1 MALSEIPIIGVL
13 FTPEL
18 WFWVGLYA
26 VVTLSLNLEAGLT
39 GIPNFG
45 RHLAVIVGAI
55 MGAVVPGYLG
65 MAIAPQQVKI
75 EIAKLVGVPP
85 ANVTAGLY
93 ATSYNSIVATELTKY
108 YSTHPGT
115 SFIIFLATIVL
126 AAIMGAIVGA
136 AAAYPAARLREDYLA
151 ITLLAAGEAALIIA
165 YNAGALGGTQG
176 LTVPNA
182 LAWLD
187 HVFGFLG
194 AQAHMASSLL
204 MVVVLLALVYA
215 YMELLVRSPAGRLL
229 KGVRENDVAA
239 EALGKDTAKVRLK
252 TLMMGSAIAAVAG
265 AVFIMWTLGWIATTY
280 NRVSWTFWPWAMMIL
295 GGAGNNLGIL
305 VGSFILASARQLITF
320 NKDLLKPILPFDPVW
335 LDPIILGLI
344 IIIVLMVRPEGIL
357 PEKTIYPLPREKLRE
372 IAKRFGAPERV
383 KPTEKAALDE
393 K

>member
-1 MALSEIPIIGVL
+1 MVALSEIPIIGVF

-18 WFWVGLYA
+18 WFWMALYA

-55 MGAVVPGYLG
+55 MGAIVPGYLG
-65 MAIAPQQVKI
+65 MLLLPQSYKA
-75 EIAKLVGVPP
+75 EIANLTGLPP
-85 ANVTAGLY
+85 QNITLGLY
-93 ATSYNSIVATELTKY
+93 ASSYNSLVATELTKY
-108 YSTHPGT
+108 YTTSPGV
-115 SFIIFLATIVL
+115 SFLVFMLTVVL
-126 AAIMGAIVGA
+126 AAVLGALVGA

-151 ITLLAAGEAALIIA
+151 ITLLAAGEAALIIS
-165 YNAGALGGTQG
+165 YNVGLLGGTQG

-187 HVFGFLG
+187 NIFGFLG
-194 AQAHMASSLL
+194 PQAHMASSLL
-204 MVVVLLALVYA
+204 IVALLLALVYA

-239 EALGKDTAKVRLK
+239 EALGKDTAKIRLK
-252 TLMMGSAIAAVAG
+252 TLMLGSAIAAVAG

-295 GGAGNNLGIL
+295 GGAGNNFGVL
-305 VGSFILASARQLITF
+305 VGSAILASARQLITF
-320 NKDLLKPILPFDPVW
+320 NKDYIARLVPFDPVW

-344 IIIVLMVRPEGIL
+344 IILVLMVRPQGIF
-357 PEKTIYPLPREKLRE
+357 PEKTTYPLPRDLLRKL
-372 IAKRFGAPERV
+372 AKKYGAPDEV
-383 KPTEKAALDE
+383 KPTEKAALE
-393 K
+393 